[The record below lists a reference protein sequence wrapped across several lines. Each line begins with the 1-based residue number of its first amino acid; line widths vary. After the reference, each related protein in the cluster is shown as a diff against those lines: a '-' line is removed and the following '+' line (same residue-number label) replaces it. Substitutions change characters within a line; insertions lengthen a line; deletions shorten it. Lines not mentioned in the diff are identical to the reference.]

1 MLKLNKTVLINL
13 LKANMPGLKLVY
25 LFGSYATGNQDK
37 QSDLDIAVLA
47 ESSIDN
53 VSRWKLAQTLACELD
68 IEVDLIDLR
77 SASTVLCQ
85 QIIEQGIRLWGNQDD
100 DDKFAIKTMSMYQHL
115 QLERAQILDDFFSK
129 GSSH

>member
-1 MLKLNKTVLINL
+1 MLKLNKTVLIDL
-13 LKANMPGLKLVY
+13 LKANISDLKLVY

-68 IEVDLIDLR
+68 IDVDLIDLR
-77 SASTVLCQ
+77 FASTVLCQ
-85 QIIEQGIRLWGNQDD
+85 QIIEQGVRLWGNEDD

-115 QLERAQILDDFFSK
+115 QLERAQILDDFSSK
-129 GSSH
+129 ESSH

>member
-1 MLKLNKTVLINL
+1 MLKLNKTVLIDL
-13 LKANMPGLKLVY
+13 LKANISDLKLIY

-68 IEVDLIDLR
+68 IDVDLIDLR

-85 QIIEQGIRLWGNQDD
+85 QIIEQGIRLWGTEDD
-100 DDKFAIKTMSMYQHL
+100 DDKFAMKTMSMYQHL
-115 QLERAQILDDFFSK
+115 QLERAQILDDFSSK
-129 GSSH
+129 ESSH

>member
-1 MLKLNKTVLINL
+1 MLKLNKTVMIDL
-13 LKANMPGLKLVY
+13 LKANISDLKLVY

-68 IEVDLIDLR
+68 IDVDLIDLR

-115 QLERAQILDDFFSK
+115 QLERAQILDDFSSK
-129 GSSH
+129 ESSH